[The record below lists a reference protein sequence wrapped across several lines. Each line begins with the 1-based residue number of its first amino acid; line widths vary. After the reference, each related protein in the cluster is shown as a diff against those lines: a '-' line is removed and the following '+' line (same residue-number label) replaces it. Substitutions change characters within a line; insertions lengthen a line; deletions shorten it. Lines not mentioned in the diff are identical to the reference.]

1 LTIHHDPSFNPINW
15 IYCILFSQ
23 LFSLSPSLSLFFF
36 PFSTVVFAWW
46 TRLITQQQKEKE
58 NKKNKKEI
66 KGEKSFEIICIL
78 MESLHPL
85 VLFLSSFLLFYI
97 IIVNLARPI
106 LYNCVRMKQQKK
118 NEEIPAA
125 RVRAQ
130 SRSHSLLLGAS
141 AAPFFR
147 FDSLIRQARG
157 SSSRLAGWLGC

>member
-85 VLFLSSFLLFYI
+85 VLFLSSILLFYI
-97 IIVNLARPI
+97 IIVNLERPI

-118 NEEIPAA
+118 MKKYPQRVCAHRVGATLCCWERA
-125 RVRAQ
+125 RPLF
-130 SRSHSLLLGAS
+130 SG
-141 AAPFFR
+141 
-147 FDSLIRQARG
+147 LI
-157 SSSRLAGWLGC
+157 L